1 MKSAIL
7 AALLTTASSAAA
19 FTPSNGMVRRSYQ
32 LRSSAEDDA
41 MEVDPA
47 LAAVIKE
54 AAAESAAVES
64 AAEPVAE
71 MAILTPS
78 GGGAAAALSAIPEAV
93 TMEAAAVIATPA
105 FEEQVLTTSATG
117 EATLVMSESMP
128 FMEERVNLAGYI
140 GNVGFDPFGFSDDIK
155 MEFLR
160 EAEIKHG
167 RVCMLAWL
175 GWVSVDLGARLDSLP
190 EGYESLNSL
199 GAYKAFYAESNEPFI
214 YSPLGLILECI
225 AVPEVLQLW
234 NVWNMAAGRP
244 ADRPAGDLNCAFG
257 ILDESTPEQI
267 ELMKYKELKHCR
279 LGMLAFAGVVVQ
291 STVIGADQFPYF

>member
-1 MKSAIL
+1 MKSSIL

-19 FTPSNGMVRRSYQ
+19 FTPTNVMVRRSYQ
-32 LRSSAEDDA
+32 LRSSADDDA

-54 AAAESAAVES
+54 AAAESV
-64 AAEPVAE
+64 AEPVAE

-78 GGGAAAALSAIPEAV
+78 EGGGTAVAAIPEAI
-93 TMEAAAVIATPA
+93 TMEAAAVIVAPA

-117 EATLVMSESMP
+117 AATLVMSESMP
-128 FMEERVNLAGYI
+128 FMEKRVNLAGYI
-140 GNVGFDPFGFSDDIK
+140 GDVGFDPFGFSDDIK
-155 MEFLR
+155 IEFLR

-175 GWVSVDLGARLDSLP
+175 GWVSVDLGAKFDSLP
-190 EGYESLNSL
+190 EGYENLNSL
-199 GAYKAFYAESNEPFI
+199 GAYKAFYVESDEPFI
-214 YSPLGLILECI
+214 YTPLGLILECI
-225 AVPEVLQLW
+225 AVPEVLQLA
-234 NVWNMAAGRP
+234 NVWKMAAGQP

-279 LGMLAFAGVVVQ
+279 LGMLAFAGVVAQ
-291 STVIGADQFPYF
+291 STLIGADQFPYF